1 MQHRSLSLVLA
12 TALGAVS
19 AGLPPSA
26 LADTFTPLAG
36 GATVTEID
44 GIVQVINT
52 ETRQMTIR
60 TPDGRF
66 EVIDI
71 PKEVKRIDAIKVG
84 DRVQATS
91 TEAVLVDLE
100 TGPNAGS
107 MGAIGDTT
115 VTPKP
120 GVKPAGTIT
129 DKLKLYGKVLKVDR
143 GRSQVTIRG
152 ARETVTLKVKDQ
164 ALLRKLKPGDG
175 VVATYVRTITG
186 KVSVK

>member
-1 MQHRSLSLVLA
+1 MQHKHLTLA
-12 TALGAVS
+12 LAAALGAS
-19 AGLPPSA
+19 AAGLAPAAP
-26 LADTFTPLAG
+26 ADRFTPLAG

-44 GIVQVINT
+44 GIVQTINT

-60 TPDGRF
+60 TPEGRF

-71 PKEVKRIDAIKVG
+71 PREVKRIDAIKVG

-115 VTPKP
+115 VAPEP

-143 GRSQVTIRG
+143 GRSRVTIRG
-152 ARETVTLKVKDQ
+152 AQETVTLKVNDK
-164 ALLRKLKPGDG
+164 ALMKRLKLGDG
-175 VVATYVRTITG
+175 VVATYVRIISG

>member
-1 MQHRSLSLVLA
+1 MPHKSLSLALA
-12 TALGAVS
+12 TALGA
-19 AGLPPSA
+19 AALTPLA
-26 LADTFTPLAG
+26 LADKLTPLAG

-44 GIVQVINT
+44 GIVEVINT

-60 TPDGRF
+60 TPEGRF

-71 PKEVKRIDAIKVG
+71 PKEVRRIDAIKVG

-120 GVKPAGTIT
+120 GIKPAGTIT

-143 GRSQVTIRG
+143 GRAQVTIRG
-152 ARETVTLKVKDQ
+152 AQETVTLKVKDK
-164 ALLRKLKPGDG
+164 ALLKKLKPGDG